1 MEQLFNNLINL
12 FLYYDMYEPFERFC
26 IIGGTVVALASTYFA
41 VSAVFKVAVRILQF
55 ILTVAM
61 IIICIAII
69 GCIVWLFFSM
79 VILGNP
85 PV

>member
-12 FLYYDMYEPFERFC
+12 FLYYDTYEPFERFC

-79 VILGNP
+79 VILGNT